1 MLYTVKRYLGIV
13 VFIIVIIAGI
23 IYFNVSQSLN
33 SKVTNQEE
41 TGEEIVQ
48 LAGEDDEGNDVDSES
63 IQAFVVDIKG
73 AITSPG
79 VYEMKE
85 GDRVTDIINLAGGF
99 TKEANETEINLAQK
113 LQDEMVIIVPEKGQ
127 GNAETT
133 STSKEGISGESITK
147 IKLNT
152 ATQEE
157 LETLNGIGPSKAQ
170 AIIAY
175 REEHGTFQKIEDI
188 LEVSGI
194 GEKTLD
200 AFKDDIIV
208 P

>member
-13 VFIIVIIAGI
+13 IFIIFIIAGI